1 MRHRTLA
8 APAALT
14 LAVAFALLT
23 AACGGP
29 SAPAPEAPAPTVEPS
44 AATPS
49 PAAAED
55 AAAAEEAA
63 AAEQAAS
70 EQELATQEAD
80 LALREREAELA
91 RRETELAA
99 REAAAARP
107 APRPAAVTRPPAAA
121 APAAAPP
128 KQAAAPPPPPPP
140 PVTVPAGTQLSVNLE
155 DAYSTKTN
163 AVGQPV
169 EARLAS
175 DLIVGDRV
183 VARAGAPIRGSIMEV
198 TSGSNK
204 VGAVPTL
211 KIDFTELVVADG
223 STMSINARIN
233 QKGQSEKGRDTAKIV
248 GGTAAGAIIG
258 HQVNDSSGKVIGG
271 ILGGAAGAVAA
282 KKTGTEV
289 EIPAGSVLP
298 ANLRSDFVYPGR

>member
-14 LAVAFALLT
+14 LAAAFALGT
-23 AACGGP
+23 VACGGP

-44 AATPS
+44 AATP
-49 PAAAED
+49 PPD
-55 AAAAEEAA
+55 AAQDAA
-63 AAEQAAS
+63 AAEQAAR
-70 EQELATQEAD
+70 EQALAAQEAD

-91 RRETELAA
+91 RREAEVTA
-99 REAAAARP
+99 REAAAAKP
-107 APRPAAVTRPPAAA
+107 APRPAAVAKPAVAA
-121 APAAAPP
+121 KPVATPP

-140 PVTVPAGTQLSVNLE
+140 VTVPTGTQLSVNLE

-169 EARLAS
+169 AGRLAS

-183 VARAGAPIRGSIMEV
+183 VARAGAPIRGSITEV

-204 VGAVPTL
+204 VGAVPAL

-223 STMSINARIN
+223 STMTINARIN

-258 HQVNDSSGKVIGG
+258 HQVDDSSGKVIGG

-289 EIPAGSVLP
+289 EIPAGSVLA
-298 ANLRSDFVYPGR
+298 ANLRSDFVYSGR

>member
-14 LAVAFALLT
+14 LALAFALGT
-23 AACGGP
+23 VACGGP

-44 AATPS
+44 AATP
-49 PAAAED
+49 PPD
-55 AAAAEEAA
+55 AAQDAA
-63 AAEQAAS
+63 AAEQAAR
-70 EQELATQEAD
+70 EQALAAQEAD

-91 RRETELAA
+91 RREAEVTA
-99 REAAAARP
+99 REAAAAKP
-107 APRPAAVTRPPAAA
+107 APRPAAVTKPA

-128 KQAAAPPPPPPP
+128 KQAAAPPPPPP

-169 EARLAS
+169 AGRLAS

-183 VARAGAPIRGSIMEV
+183 VARAGAPIRGSITEV

-204 VGAVPTL
+204 VGAVPAL

-223 STMSINARIN
+223 STMTINARIN

-258 HQVNDSSGKVIGG
+258 HQVDDSSGKVIGG

-289 EIPAGSVLP
+289 EIPAGSVLA
-298 ANLRSDFVYPGR
+298 ANLRSDFVYSGR

>member
-1 MRHRTLA
+1 MRHRTPA
-8 APAALT
+8 SPAALA
-14 LAVAFALLT
+14 LAVAFALGT
-23 AACGGP
+23 VACGGP
-29 SAPAPEAPAPTVEPS
+29 SAPAPEAAAPTVEPS
-44 AATPS
+44 AATLAPD
-49 PAAAED
+49 AAQV

-63 AAEQAAS
+63 AAEQAARD
-70 EQELATQEAD
+70 QELAAQEAD

-91 RRETELAA
+91 RREAEVAA
-99 REAAAARP
+99 REAAAAKP
-107 APRPAAVTRPPAAA
+107 APRPAAVTKPAVAA
-121 APAAAPP
+121 KPAAAPP

-140 PVTVPAGTQLSVNLE
+140 VTVTTGTQLSVNLE

-169 EARLAS
+169 AGRLAS
-175 DLIVGDRV
+175 DLVVGDRV
-183 VARAGAPIRGSIMEV
+183 VARAGAPIRGSITEV

-204 VGAVPTL
+204 VGAVPAL

-223 STMSINARIN
+223 STMAINARIN

-258 HQVNDSSGKVIGG
+258 HQVNDGSGKVIGG

-289 EIPAGSVLP
+289 EIPAGSVL
-298 ANLRSDFVYPGR
+298 AARLRSDFVYSGR